1 MSRSSFSAA
10 IATLGIDLG
19 KNSFHLVGQDQRG
32 AIVLRIKLSRPQLTQ
47 RLANIPPCLI
57 GMEACAGHTTSAT
70 QGRMTM
76 LQDTT
81 GHRVLLVEDEA
92 MIAMLVEDML
102 EDLGRDL
109 AAVATRLEEALAL
122 SRSEAFDLAILD
134 LNLGGVLTYPVADAL
149 RDRGVPF
156 IFATGYGSSGLKDTY
171 TDLPTLQKTYTQ
183 EALGHAITAAFNSK
197 P

>member
-1 MSRSSFSAA
+1 MRSP
-10 IATLGIDLG
+10 TD
-19 KNSFHLVGQDQRG
+19 
-32 AIVLRIKLSRPQLTQ
+32 
-47 RLANIPPCLI
+47 PCNT
-57 GMEACAGHTTSAT
+57 A
-70 QGRMTM
+70 
-76 LQDTT
+76 
-81 GHRVLLVEDEA
+81 
-92 MIAMLVEDML
+92 
-102 EDLGRDL
+102 
-109 AAVATRLEEALAL
+109 ALAL

-171 TDLPTLQKTYTQ
+171 TDLPTLQKPFNQ